1 MDVGWHYFG
10 GNSESLRGLRV
21 VAVPV
26 LASCIMVSWD
36 LSQDPVWSTILR
48 AWVWLRVGAY
58 FGVPLTNFFDWFLT
72 IYVIYQSFAVFLRRH
87 SSMPALSVSH

>member
-1 MDVGWHYFG
+1 VDVGSHHFG
-10 GNSESLRGLRV
+10 RNAESFARV
-21 VAVPV
+21 
-26 LASCIMVSWD
+26 ASRRRARACVCFMVSWD